1 MLSQFLRT
9 YTGNDWLEIA
19 NQFNVEG
26 TNKEKSDY
34 VRRLHN
40 KEKNK
45 GLHLVIGCV
54 HVPFHNEILLQKL
67 LTFITDNKEQI
78 SGFHI
83 VGDFLDLKSLSTH
96 DVDVI
101 DKTGW
106 TLGKE
111 YKEGNKVLDRIDAV
125 LPEYCQKTFIY
136 GNHECFDQ
144 DTEILTEKGW
154 VNGVDFISSNR
165 KDLVATLNLN
175 TNEVEY
181 QKVDN
186 TVLRPY
192 SGEMFHTK
200 NNCVDMVVTPNHRV
214 VFDTLTKENNIL
226 EFVNLPNNTQ
236 RHFIKNAGINN
247 KPDLDISEDLIRLS
261 AWLHSDGSVYKNHF
275 MFYQRLS
282 KSYLI
287 EDLLKKANIKFKKT
301 IRERN
306 TTYICGKQLKKKC
319 EPSVEYYV
327 SKQNSPEL
335 CNLVQHKYL
344 FGDWIYE
351 LSYKQFLAFLSSY
364 VDGDG
369 SRHKTSPNNS
379 WCIYGVKPLIDQLQH
394 LCVLNNTRC
403 SVYCYRKNQYKLNIT
418 VSSNRISF
426 DNGIKN
432 KSQKINYTGLVWCL
446 SVPNTTLVVRR
457 NGKCYISGNCR
468 FHTYTSNIK
477 NYKHSDAI
485 ASPKEALK
493 LQERGYTVY
502 TNWKEDYVQIGKYQL
517 FHGQFCNQNP
527 AKTHTLKSKTSCVFF
542 HTHRIDQYYEKGLHG
557 VNGGCLADLESPA
570 FKYASRYERELWQ
583 NAFVVINDGEQAELI
598 ISNNNTFYFGGKKY

>member
-136 GNHECFDQ
+136 GNHSDRF
-144 DTEILTEKGW
+144 
-154 VNGVDFISSNR
+154 NR
-165 KDLVATLNLN
+165 
-175 TNEVEY
+175 
-181 QKVDN
+181 
-186 TVLRPY
+186 
-192 SGEMFHTK
+192 
-200 NNCVDMVVTPNHRV
+200 
-214 VFDTLTKENNIL
+214 
-226 EFVNLPNNTQ
+226 
-236 RHFIKNAGINN
+236 
-247 KPDLDISEDLIRLS
+247 
-261 AWLHSDGSVYKNHF
+261 
-275 MFYQRLS
+275 
-282 KSYLI
+282 
-287 EDLLKKANIKFKKT
+287 
-301 IRERN
+301 
-306 TTYICGKQLKKKC
+306 
-319 EPSVEYYV
+319 
-327 SKQNSPEL
+327 
-335 CNLVQHKYL
+335 
-344 FGDWIYE
+344 
-351 LSYKQFLAFLSSY
+351 
-364 VDGDG
+364 
-369 SRHKTSPNNS
+369 
-379 WCIYGVKPLIDQLQH
+379 
-394 LCVLNNTRC
+394 
-403 SVYCYRKNQYKLNIT
+403 
-418 VSSNRISF
+418 
-426 DNGIKN
+426 
-432 KSQKINYTGLVWCL
+432 
-446 SVPNTTLVVRR
+446 
-457 NGKCYISGNCR
+457 YIS
-468 FHTYTSNIK
+468 NIR

-493 LQERGYTVY
+493 LQERGYIVY

-557 VNGGCLADLESPA
+557 INGGCLADLESPA